1 MGAATEGP
9 SVSPRLVATTGN
21 RAGDYRE
28 AQGSLPNVLGL
39 VGNSRSS
46 ARRSLRSAKVQRNW
60 AKVTVRLATSGVS
73 AVGYTLA
80 SSVLARLATVVR
92 TRPAV
97 ARSSAGK
104 SKIREVISSMAV

>member
-1 MGAATEGP
+1 MTAVTESDHRPAGFYAARAPAEYEQ
-9 SVSPRLVATTGN
+9 LV
-21 RAGDYRE
+21 
-28 AQGSLPNVLGL
+28 
-39 VGNSRSS
+39 VGNSP
-46 ARRSLRSAKVQRNW
+46 
-60 AKVTVRLATSGVS
+60 LAAPGVS

-92 TRPAV
+92 MRPAV